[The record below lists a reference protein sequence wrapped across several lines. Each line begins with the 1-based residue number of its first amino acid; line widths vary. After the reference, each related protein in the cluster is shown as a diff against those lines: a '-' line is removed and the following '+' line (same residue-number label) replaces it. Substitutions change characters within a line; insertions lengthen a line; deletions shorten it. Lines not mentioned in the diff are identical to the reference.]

1 MIELQEDE
9 VDDHDTSTIDEV
21 SFAAN
26 LSVAS
31 CLKMP
36 KTKQPNKQANR
47 KATNKQATK
56 NMETRS
62 KNQAAKKHS
71 KPSQTKKNAKLH
83 GKPTNQTKRVQKTRE
98 TRPNNINTNTWQT
111 KPNKQT
117 A

>member
-36 KTKQPNKQANR
+36 KTKQPNKQTNC
-47 KATNKQATK
+47 KTTNKQATK

-62 KNQAAKKHS
+62 KNKLQKNIANQAKQKMQNYTANQPTKQRECKKQR
-71 KPSQTKKNAKLH
+71 KPSQT
-83 GKPTNQTKRVQKTRE
+83 
-98 TRPNNINTNTWQT
+98 I
-111 KPNKQT
+111 
-117 A
+117 